1 MMKTPILK
9 LLALFVAL
17 FSLVLPGLTACT
29 SNPGQN
35 ASNNQGENASG
46 ASDTGSL
53 EDFGE
58 NAMNGTWEY
67 IDEGETFTTVNTITF
82 SGDNSVKQEIAM
94 SGSITG
100 SGYATGTYS
109 IDGNAISFVWE
120 STNGFTPLVGPLSIE
135 NIDNTLFINGNA
147 YHRK

>member
-1 MMKTPILK
+1 MKSTIK
-9 LLALFVAL
+9 LMALFVAL

-67 IDEGETFTTVNTITF
+67 IDEGETFTTTNTITF
-82 SGDNSVKQEIAM
+82 SGENSVKQEISM
-94 SGSITG
+94 SGAITG
-100 SGYATGTYS
+100 GGSASGTYS
-109 IDGNAISFVWE
+109 IAGDTISFVWE
-120 STNGFTPLVGPLSIE
+120 TTNGFTPLEGPLSIE
-135 NIDNTLFINGNA
+135 HIDNSLFINGNE
-147 YHRK
+147 YLRK